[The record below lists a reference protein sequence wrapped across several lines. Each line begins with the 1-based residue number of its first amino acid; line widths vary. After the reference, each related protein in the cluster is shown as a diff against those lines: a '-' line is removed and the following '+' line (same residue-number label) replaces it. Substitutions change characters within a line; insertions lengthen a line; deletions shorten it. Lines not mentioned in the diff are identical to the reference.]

1 MRRWTVPCL
10 FLAAGLLAAAAPAGA
25 DDPAAYPPPAPLK
38 NESNLGLHIQRTM
51 TLLATSTPKHHN
63 KVRILFYGQ
72 SITEQ
77 DWWKRVADDLRRRFP
92 DADLDIENRAI
103 GGFAAQL
110 LVRPAEHDLY
120 PFYPDLLIFHVYG
133 SNKEYEDIIRSTRSR
148 TTAEV
153 LMQKDHVTK
162 WPPDVIDKD
171 KDKGMWWDDLMNN
184 RLLPDI
190 AKKYGCGL
198 TDVRG
203 QWLDYLRANK
213 LEPKDLLKDGVHLND
228 HGNFLMAEIVER
240 QLKYRPDLPDDEW
253 KGLVRTYEVGKDVD
267 WKDGRLTLPFEGN
280 RVDALA
286 AKTDGKPAAVAVRID
301 GKKPSEFPGAY
312 RITRP
317 APGPWSPLTVS
328 RIDHDAP
335 LVPEEW
341 TLKITKE
348 RDGGKAWDFEVTGSV
363 TGPDGGGAS
372 DASFTSKSGRVKIEP
387 GAWFHPEGAK
397 VPAGYEIKW
406 SVLPMGVDS
415 YQAPRAED
423 ETREHPTTLA
433 QGIPN
438 EKHTLE
444 LTADGD
450 AAIRAVRVYRPPV
463 R

>member
-1 MRRWTVPCL
+1 M
-10 FLAAGLLAAAAPAGA
+10 
-25 DDPAAYPPPAPLK
+25 
-38 NESNLGLHIQRTM
+38 
-51 TLLATSTPKHHN
+51 
-63 KVRILFYGQ
+63 
-72 SITEQ
+72 
-77 DWWKRVADDLRRRFP
+77 
-92 DADLDIENRAI
+92 
-103 GGFAAQL
+103 
-110 LVRPAEHDLY
+110 
-120 PFYPDLLIFHVYG
+120 
-133 SNKEYEDIIRSTRSR
+133 
-148 TTAEV
+148 
-153 LMQKDHVTK
+153 
-162 WPPDVIDKD
+162 
-171 KDKGMWWDDLMNN
+171 
-184 RLLPDI
+184 
-190 AKKYGCGL
+190 
-198 TDVRG
+198 
-203 QWLDYLRANK
+203 
-213 LEPKDLLKDGVHLND
+213 
-228 HGNFLMAEIVER
+228 
-240 QLKYRPDLPDDEW
+240 
-253 KGLVRTYEVGKDVD
+253 RTYEVGKDVD

-280 RVDALA
+280 RVDVLA

-372 DASFTSKSGRVKIEP
+372 DAAFTSKSGRVKIEP